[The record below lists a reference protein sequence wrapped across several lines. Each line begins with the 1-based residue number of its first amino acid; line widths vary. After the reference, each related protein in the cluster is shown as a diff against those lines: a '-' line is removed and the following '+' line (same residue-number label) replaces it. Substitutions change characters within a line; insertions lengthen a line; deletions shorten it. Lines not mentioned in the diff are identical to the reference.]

1 MTEPQGSSD
10 SEQTT
15 ALFTDDL
22 FTFRD
27 PAAIGVSFR
36 RNGKI
41 YYFAPNGLS
50 VRQGDM
56 VLAQTEKGVDIGEV
70 VFVKYDLPEG
80 DEHRQL
86 KPLVRKA
93 TAEDLAQEGDLQL
106 KEREAR
112 KVCEQKILEHH
123 LPMRLIAADYTFDS
137 SRLVFF
143 FSAEGRV
150 DFRALVKDLAE
161 IFRTRIELRQIG
173 VRDQAKMIGGLG
185 PCGRPLCCNAWLR
198 NFDPVGIRVAKDQGL
213 SLNPAKISGIC
224 DRLMCCLRYEH
235 GTYQELSRKLPKV
248 GEIVSTRKGPAVVKR
263 VVLMHERVGVEYPGG
278 ALEELTGD
286 EVWPADVVPPEAP
299 VKPVVEE
306 AETPVVDEWDTP
318 LSIVPEKGKS
328 AEEGGEAGRSSRRRR
343 RRKPG
348 KGKAE
353 GEAPSMAAST
363 APAASPAPA
372 AATEDRPARPP
383 RPPRNRAA
391 NKPPAPPET
400 PRPSPAPAAPA
411 AEGGGGEEGAR
422 RRRRRPRYRPRG
434 GGGSKP
440 EQGQ

>member
-161 IFRTRIELRQIG
+161 IDR
-173 VRDQAKMIGGLG
+173 G
-185 PCGRPLCCNAWLR
+185 P
-198 NFDPVGIRVAKDQGL
+198 
-213 SLNPAKISGIC
+213 
-224 DRLMCCLRYEH
+224 
-235 GTYQELSRKLPKV
+235 
-248 GEIVSTRKGPAVVKR
+248 
-263 VVLMHERVGVEYPGG
+263 G
-278 ALEELTGD
+278 AL
-286 EVWPADVVPPEAP
+286 
-299 VKPVVEE
+299 
-306 AETPVVDEWDTP
+306 
-318 LSIVPEKGKS
+318 
-328 AEEGGEAGRSSRRRR
+328 R
-343 RRKPG
+343 
-348 KGKAE
+348 
-353 GEAPSMAAST
+353 
-363 APAASPAPA
+363 PAALLQRLA
-372 AATEDRPARPP
+372 AQLRSGRH
-383 RPPRNRAA
+383 
-391 NKPPAPPET
+391 
-400 PRPSPAPAAPA
+400 
-411 AEGGGGEEGAR
+411 
-422 RRRRRPRYRPRG
+422 PRG
-434 GGGSKP
+434 
-440 EQGQ
+440 QGPGPVSQSGQDQRHL